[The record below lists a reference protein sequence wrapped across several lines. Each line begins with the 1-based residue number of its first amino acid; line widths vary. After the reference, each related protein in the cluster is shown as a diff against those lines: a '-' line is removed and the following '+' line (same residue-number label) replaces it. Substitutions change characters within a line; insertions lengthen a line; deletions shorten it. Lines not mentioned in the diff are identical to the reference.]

1 MVSLSHWHGTCPELL
16 LGLVVTVDTSASVSS
31 SRLSECRTL
40 RRSSSTFRGSIEGA
54 IIRMQDLVTEQLH
67 LPWLHRRR
75 DYPNA
80 GPCDGAAPPS
90 VAPRKAAS
98 THYPHMAMIAM
109 LLLFNVMI
117 DLMNGRYNV

>member
-1 MVSLSHWHGTCPELL
+1 MPR
-16 LGLVVTVDTSASVSS
+16 ASSW
-31 SRLSECRTL
+31 T
-40 RRSSSTFRGSIEGA
+40 RRHRGHLCQRQQLA
-54 IIRMQDLVTEQLH
+54 IIRMQNLATEQLH

-109 LLLFNVMI
+109 LLLFIVMI
-117 DLMNGRYNV
+117 DLMNGRYNVLRCLLVVL